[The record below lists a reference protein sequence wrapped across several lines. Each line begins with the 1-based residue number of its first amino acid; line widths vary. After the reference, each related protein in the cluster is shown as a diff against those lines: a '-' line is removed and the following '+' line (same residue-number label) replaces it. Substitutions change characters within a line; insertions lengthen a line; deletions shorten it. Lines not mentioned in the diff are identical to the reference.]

1 MVAVD
6 KDIGGSVADTL
17 DDWRSKDCVE
27 ESTVARRLVKNL
39 DGKVLDEHFVCVKF
53 FLPLSFRFLQ
63 TGEHPRQPECQGKT
77 ERRTLG
83 VNTLGQY
90 FED

>member
-39 DGKVLDEHFVCVKF
+39 DGKVLDDYFVCI
-53 FLPLSFRFLQ
+53 
-63 TGEHPRQPECQGKT
+63 
-77 ERRTLG
+77 
-83 VNTLGQY
+83 
-90 FED
+90 